1 MLLELAVTKPSLVK
15 TMFLQSPPWEK
26 DGVKKNFFEK
36 IELSLIK
43 LPNKVIQFIKKP
55 DVFKW
60 ILGWVS
66 FIRSDLKELL
76 KTREDSVLRVIDS
89 LDPES
94 IRQLANSI
102 LNPDFTKKLSKLK
115 INPILISGVNDQVVT
130 SAEMKKLAKTLRHD
144 HCVFVSKQDHE
155 ITVDAPEKIAK
166 IVWEWV
172 MEKRLATDPDFTW
185 ISH

>member
-26 DGVKKNFFEK
+26 DGVKKNLFEK

-155 ITVDAPEKIAK
+155 ITVDAPEKIDK